1 MTITLPGLPPLQW
14 TTTEGEARLE
24 GDTLVLTS
32 AAGADWTNDSTGQGS
47 QHAATS
53 LSFPVTGD
61 FQLSARVRVDA
72 PRTTFDAGVLTLWAD
87 SDHWAK
93 VCFERSPQAQ
103 DMVVTV
109 VTNDFSDDSNATD
122 VLTDAIWLRVSRIG
136 PAFIFHSSTNGQDW
150 RFVRLFRLLTD
161 APVVCG
167 FMAQAPMG
175 DTAVAR
181 FDEIVYVEE
190 TLRELRE

>member
-1 MTITLPGLPPLQW
+1 MTITLPGLPPLHW
-14 TTTEGEARLE
+14 TNGDGDARLE
-24 GDTLVLTS
+24 GDTLVLAS

-53 LSFPVTGD
+53 LSFAVTGD

-93 VCFERSPQAQ
+93 VCFERSPRGE

-122 VLTDAIWLRVSRIG
+122 VLTDSVWLRVSRIG
-136 PAFIFHSSTNGQDW
+136 PAYIFHSSSNGTDW

-161 APVVCG
+161 APVHCG

-181 FDEIVYVEE
+181 FDEIVYLEE
-190 TLRELRE
+190 TLRELR

>member
-1 MTITLPGLPPLQW
+1 MTVTLPGLPPLHW
-14 TTTEGEARLE
+14 TNGEGQARIE

-32 AAGADWTNDSTGQGS
+32 AAGADWTNDATGQGS

-53 LSFPVTGD
+53 LSFPVGGD

-72 PRTTFDAGVLTLWAD
+72 PRSTFDAGVLTLWAD

-93 VCFERSPQAQ
+93 VCFERSPRGE
-103 DMVVTV
+103 DMVVSV
-109 VTNDFSDDSNATD
+109 VTNGFSDDANATD
-122 VLTDAIWLRVSRIG
+122 VLTGAVWLRVSRIG
-136 PAFIFHSSTNGQDW
+136 PAFLFHSSADGRDW

-161 APVVCG
+161 APLRCG

-175 DTAVAR
+175 ESAVAR
-181 FDEIVYVEE
+181 FDEIVYLEQ
-190 TLRELRE
+190 TLLEHR

>member
-1 MTITLPGLPPLQW
+1 MTITLPGIPPLQW
-14 TTTEGEARLE
+14 TNGEGEARVE
-24 GDTLVLTS
+24 GGTLVLTA
-32 AAGADWTNDSTGQGS
+32 AAGVDWTNDSQGNGQ

-53 LSFPVTGD
+53 LSFPVEGD

-72 PRTTFDAGVLTLWAD
+72 PRSTFDAAVLTLWAD

-93 VCFERSPQAQ
+93 VCFERSPRGE

-122 VLTDAIWLRVSRIG
+122 VLTDAVWLRVSRIG
-136 PAFIFHSSTNGQDW
+136 PAFIFHSSTDGQDW
-150 RFVRLFRLLTD
+150 RFVRLFRLQTEEPLL
-161 APVVCG
+161 CG

-175 DTAVAR
+175 EIAVAR
-181 FDEIVYVEE
+181 FDEISYLAE
-190 TLRELRE
+190 TLLELR